1 MCVIGIDF
9 TWNKIFMRC
18 KQWFHTM
25 DNLNDLCKQAMQH
38 FVTTLRIF
46 NGPGCIKMWHELT
59 LYQLL
64 ICHSWIFRSA
74 PVFYTSVWAD
84 NQLKAIWAHTPGAKF
99 IKCVHT
105 QYDVSRHRF
114 KLESM
119 RQFYRERTSL
129 PFSRLPH
136 AYINTTN
143 RSHHPSFLTHEL
155 PTTNPHTQ

>member
-25 DNLNDLCKQAMQH
+25 DNLNNLCKQAMQH

-84 NQLKAIWAHTPGAKF
+84 NQLKAIWAHTPGAKLSNAFTPNMNMMYHAIHSNWSQWDNF
-99 IKCVHT
+99 IANELLSHSLGYLT
-105 QYDVSRHRF
+105 P
-114 KLESM
+114 
-119 RQFYRERTSL
+119 TSIL
-129 PFSRLPH
+129 LIDLIILLF
-136 AYINTTN
+136 
-143 RSHHPSFLTHEL
+143 L
-155 PTTNPHTQ
+155 PTNSPLKFT